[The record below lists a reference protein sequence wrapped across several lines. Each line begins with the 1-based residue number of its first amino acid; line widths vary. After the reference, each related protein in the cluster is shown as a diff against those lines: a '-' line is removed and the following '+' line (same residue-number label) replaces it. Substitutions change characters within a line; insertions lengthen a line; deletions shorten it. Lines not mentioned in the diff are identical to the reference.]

1 MVCWR
6 MFMSRS
12 QINAVILAG
21 GSGSR
26 LWPMS
31 RQNLPKQFLA
41 LDGDATL
48 LQTTIN
54 RLSPTIEAANVLVV
68 TQEAHAKGEA
78 YHALLPYQSLFEPV
92 GRNTAPAIALA
103 AAYLSA
109 NGADPIMVVLP
120 ADHIIKDEVQFR
132 AHLDI
137 AIKAAE
143 SGKLVTF
150 GIQPTRPDTGFG

>member
-1 MVCWR
+1 MT
-6 MFMSRS
+6 MSKS

-54 RLSPTIEAANVLVV
+54 RLSPTIEAKDVKLGWEPKTTFEELVKEMV
-68 TQEAHAKGEA
+68 REDLKTAERDELVKSHGYYTNT
-78 YHALLPYQSLFEPV
+78 YHE
-92 GRNTAPAIALA
+92 
-103 AAYLSA
+103 
-109 NGADPIMVVLP
+109 
-120 ADHIIKDEVQFR
+120 
-132 AHLDI
+132 
-137 AIKAAE
+137 
-143 SGKLVTF
+143 
-150 GIQPTRPDTGFG
+150 